1 MVSLS
6 SQEEAAANV
15 PVELSPQPPGKWRWL
30 GTRTLVFEPTGR
42 FPMATQ
48 YSVTV
53 PAGTK
58 STGGGT
64 LANPKTWTFTT
75 PPPTI
80 VQSYPGK
87 EHTQARDTLMFIAF
101 DQRIDPAAMMNS
113 IQVRSGLTV
122 LPARLATKEEI
133 AANAEVK
140 QLVEATQNDRWLAF
154 RVINPQTGETKLA
167 LPAESIDARLVPE
180 QKGCQFLRNR
190 PEQVAPK
197 LKVLTVYALCIS
209 TTSRRFT
216 RVSTFVSKTYR

>member
-1 MVSLS
+1 ATENVAPRGNTASDPLDVLRYSPEGDVPLAPQLSITFSRPMVSLS

-58 STGGGT
+58 STGGRT

-87 EHTQARDTLMFIAF
+87 EHTQARDTLM
-101 DQRIDPAAMMNS
+101 
-113 IQVRSGLTV
+113 
-122 LPARLATKEEI
+122 
-133 AANAEVK
+133 
-140 QLVEATQNDRWLAF
+140 
-154 RVINPQTGETKLA
+154 
-167 LPAESIDARLVPE
+167 
-180 QKGCQFLRNR
+180 
-190 PEQVAPK
+190 
-197 LKVLTVYALCIS
+197 
-209 TTSRRFT
+209 
-216 RVSTFVSKTYR
+216 